1 MIDLNRDG
9 SAVKMKS
16 GRDRFDLTQI
26 RNDFP
31 IFAQKPH
38 GRRLVFLDSAA
49 SAQKPRPVIDAIRHC
64 YEAEYANVHRGVYW
78 LSERA
83 SESFDGARETVRK
96 FINAAKSSEIVFVR
110 GATEA
115 INLIASSYGG
125 ALLEIGDEVVI
136 SHMEHHSNIVPWQ
149 FLRDRQGVKLRV
161 APINDNGELILDQFI
176 DMLGPRTK
184 LVAITHVANALG
196 TVLPVQEICEIVRS
210 RGIKVL
216 IDGCQA
222 VPHTSVDVQELD
234 CDFYVFSG
242 HKLYGPSG
250 IGVLYAREELLKLMP
265 PYQGGGDMIE
275 SVTFEKTDFAAPPYK
290 FEAGTPHIS
299 GAVGLGA
306 AVDYV
311 SSIGLEKIADHE
323 NDVLRYGER
332 RLSQIEGL
340 RVIGVASQKAGVISF
355 VFDDVHAHDVGTIL
369 DQEGIAV
376 RTGHHCAQP
385 VMERFGVAST
395 VRASIGMYN
404 GRDDFDALANSLNKV
419 KEIFG

>member
-1 MIDLNRDG
+1 
-9 SAVKMKS
+9 
-16 GRDRFDLTQI
+16 
-26 RNDFP
+26 
-31 IFAQKPH
+31 
-38 GRRLVFLDSAA
+38 
-49 SAQKPRPVIDAIRHC
+49 
-64 YEAEYANVHRGVYW
+64 
-78 LSERA
+78 
-83 SESFDGARETVRK
+83 
-96 FINAAKSSEIVFVR
+96 
-110 GATEA
+110 
-115 INLIASSYGG
+115 LIASSYGG
-125 ALLEIGDEVVI
+125 ASLEIGDEVVI